1 MPDTP
6 DDDDEIYLEYTR
18 VGPYLKVS
26 AICAKTGIEAFAAGP
41 ATGCRETLTR
51 AAIGKLKIALRK
63 HAGGGGW
70 TV

>member
-1 MPDTP
+1 MTTTP
-6 DDDDEIYLEYTR
+6 DEDGIYLEYTR

-51 AAIGKLKIALRK
+51 AAIGKLKMALRRNT
-63 HAGGGGW
+63 AGGGGSA
-70 TV
+70 

>member
-1 MPDTP
+1 MADTP
-6 DDDDEIYLEYTR
+6 DEDEIYLEYTR

-26 AICAKTGIEAFAAGP
+26 AICAKTGTEVFAAGP

-51 AAIGKLKIALRK
+51 AAIGKLKQALRRN
-63 HAGGGGW
+63 AQGGGW